1 MSQIIQLSVENEST
15 TENSPAEVEARIT
28 DMANQI
34 IFLDD
39 ALEKKTKTIEE
50 LTVAL
55 GDTKAKLEVERMAN
69 ETDKK
74 MVNSKKKA
82 GRTQAM
88 LFLDN
93 IQVALRF
100 QELQLAQIRVT
111 MEQKDALIAE
121 QAALIEKPK
130 RVDE

>member
-121 QAALIEKPK
+121 QAALIEKLK

>member
-1 MSQIIQLSVENEST
+1 MSQIIQLSVGNEWT

-69 ETDKK
+69 ETDKR

-121 QAALIEKPK
+121 QAALIEKLK